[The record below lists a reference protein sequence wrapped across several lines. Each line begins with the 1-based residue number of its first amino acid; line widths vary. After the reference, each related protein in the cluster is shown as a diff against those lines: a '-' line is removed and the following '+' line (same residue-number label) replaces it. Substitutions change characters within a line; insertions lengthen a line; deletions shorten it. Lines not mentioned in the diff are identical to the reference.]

1 VIDPPLLGRRLLELH
16 VAMGT
21 TAFERAAKELEV
33 LAWAF
38 ESAVMFGAWISRV
51 KTVGD
56 SMD

>member
-1 VIDPPLLGRRLLELH
+1 
-16 VAMGT
+16 MGT